1 MSAVGNTY
9 LLNLL
14 NNLNIIFKLNYAYLI
29 NVKDTAHTMYSKNYV
44 SQSESKIVKRKERN
58 RNLKIVK
65 PTVEL
70 RRKNNVNNQR
80 IYSLKQLH
88 NNILG
93 INSLVY

>member
-14 NNLNIIFKLNYAYLI
+14 KNFNIIFNLNYAYLVTLKI
-29 NVKDTAHTMYSKNYV
+29 LHVFKKDMYHKVRVELLN
-44 SQSESKIVKRKERN
+44 EKRETE
-58 RNLKIVK
+58 IVK
-65 PTVEL
+65 PTVDL
-70 RRKNNVNNQR
+70 RRKNNVKNQR